1 MNVQSVFDEW
11 RQKVLAY
18 DREAE
23 ALRSGHGPN
32 RQHEDG
38 HVENEDGHG
47 HGGGHEDGHGHGG
60 GHGDGHGGHGGF
72 SYVNRPYDP
81 FRAND
86 PVVNSLFGLL
96 GSDAT
101 VLDVGGGAGRFAL
114 PLATRARHVTVV
126 EPSADAVEMLRERAE
141 EAGLS
146 NITVISDPWEDADA
160 PKVDMVLCS
169 LVLHHVTEA
178 AKFIA
183 KMEEHAMDRVVV
195 VEMMKPP
202 SEVEMPFYERVY
214 GSAPT
219 QMPGLPEVL
228 QLLWAIDI
236 NPDVTMLPPETIAVG
251 RERDEIV
258 GQFRRRLAVEEST
271 PADSRLL
278 AAMDEL
284 LEETPRGFTVKGLAP
299 RRTGIITWLAAQ

>member
-1 MNVQSVFDEW
+1 MRIESVIDEW
-11 RQKVLAY
+11 RRMVLAY
-18 DREAE
+18 DREAA
-23 ALRSGHGPN
+23 ALRSGHGPIHE
-32 RQHEDG
+32 HEDG
-38 HVENEDGHG
+38 HVETGDGH
-47 HGGGHEDGHGHGG
+47 EHGG

-72 SYVNRPYDP
+72 SYVNRPHDP
-81 FRAND
+81 LRAND
-86 PVVNSLFGLL
+86 PVVNRLFNLL
-96 GSDAT
+96 QPEAT

-114 PLATRARHVTVV
+114 PLATRAQHVTVV

-146 NITVISDPWEDADA
+146 NIAVINDTWEQADA
-160 PKVDMVLCS
+160 PTADMVLCS

-178 AKFIA
+178 AQFIA
-183 KMEEHAMDRVVV
+183 KMVDHAADRIVV

-228 QLLWAIDI
+228 QLLWAMDI
-236 NPDVTMLPPETIAVG
+236 HPDVTMLPPEITVIG
-251 RERDEIV
+251 RERDAIV
-258 GQFRRRLAVEEST
+258 SQFRRRLAVEEST

-284 LEETPRGFTVKGLAP
+284 LEETPRGFTVAGIGP
-299 RRTGIITWLAAQ
+299 RRAGIITWETAPEGN